1 MNPDNRIMNFL
12 GKLGDM
18 FILNILYIICC
29 IPVITIG
36 AATAALYYTTLKM
49 AENREPYVWS
59 DYWKAFKENFRQ
71 ATVIWLI
78 MLALMAVLAADILLL
93 GSMGQELGSIVAVT
107 VIAAGIF
114 LVLPGIYVFPV
125 LARFDNTVR
134 NTMKNAMIMSFRHF
148 PSTILILLIH
158 GLPLLMGFVSV
169 QALIKGVW
177 VVLFFV
183 VSILAYAESKFF
195 TRIFSKYYPG
205 KERDNVA

>member
-1 MNPDNRIMNFL
+1 MNPDNRVMNFL

-18 FILNILYIICC
+18 FILNILYLICC

-49 AENREPYVWS
+49 AENRESYVWR

-78 MLALMAVLAADILLL
+78 MLTLIAVLAADMLLL
-93 GSMGQELGSIVAVT
+93 GSMRQELGSIVAVMI
-107 VIAAGIF
+107 IAAGIF

-125 LARFDNTVR
+125 LARFNNTVK
-134 NTMKNAMIMSFRHF
+134 NTMKNAMIMSIRHF

-158 GLPLLMGFVSV
+158 GLPLLLGVVSV
-169 QALIKGVW
+169 QAFVKGVW
-177 VVLFFV
+177 VVLFFT

-195 TRIFSKYYPG
+195 TRIFSKYYP
-205 KERDNVA
+205 KEQRDNIA

>member
-18 FILNILYIICC
+18 FILNILDLICC

-49 AENREPYVWS
+49 AENRESYVWR

-93 GSMGQELGSIVAVT
+93 GSMGQELGSIVAAT

-134 NTMKNAMIMSFRHF
+134 NTMKNAMIMSIRHF

-158 GLPLLMGFVSV
+158 GLPLLLGFVSV